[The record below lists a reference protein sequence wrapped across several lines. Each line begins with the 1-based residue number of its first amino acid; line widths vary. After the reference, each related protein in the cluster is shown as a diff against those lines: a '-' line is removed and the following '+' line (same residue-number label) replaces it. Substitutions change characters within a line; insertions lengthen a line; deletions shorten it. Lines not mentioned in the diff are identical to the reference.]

1 MSRYQWL
8 LFDADG
14 TLFDYER
21 SETVALTRAF
31 AEFGSALDAN
41 SLAAYQRINAALWQA
56 LERGE
61 VTPAIIKVRRFTQWF
76 EAIGVT
82 HSPEAFSA
90 RYLECLAECSEL
102 LADAAEVVQALRE
115 KYRMAILTNGLKLV
129 QTGRLARSA
138 IRPHI
143 DQMIISEEI
152 GFSKPAKGFFDVA
165 LARLGQP
172 DRRNCSQLAI
182 AGLPISRA
190 PWTTALMPAGTIPG
204 ANRVRAITSSPAK
217 STHCANWS
225 DGSDNPNCA
234 PTASFLITFLAVVAN
249 YIFFH
254 FSDKMAVALWQSVAV
269 L

>member
-21 SETVALTRAF
+21 SETIALTRAF
-31 AEFGSALDAN
+31 AEIGSALDAN
-41 SLAAYQRINAALWQA
+41 ALAAYQRINAALWQA

-61 VTPAIIKVRRFTQWF
+61 VTPGIIKVRRFTQWF

-82 HSPEAFSA
+82 HSSEAFSA

-102 LADAAEVVQALRE
+102 LTSAAEVVQALQK

-152 GFSKPAKGFFDVA
+152 GFSKPSKGFFDVA

-172 DRRNCSQLAI
+172 DRRELLMIGDSWSSDIKGAVDYGIDACWYNPACKPRPGDYPLAREI
-182 AGLPISRA
+182 NSLLELVEWLG
-190 PWTTALMPAGTIPG
+190 
-204 ANRVRAITSSPAK
+204 
-217 STHCANWS
+217 
-225 DGSDNPNCA
+225 
-234 PTASFLITFLAVVAN
+234 
-249 YIFFH
+249 
-254 FSDKMAVALWQSVAV
+254 
-269 L
+269 

>member
-31 AEFGSALDAN
+31 SEIGSALDAN
-41 SLAAYQRINAALWQA
+41 SLAAYQRINSALWQA

-61 VTPAIIKVRRFTQWF
+61 VTPAIIKVRRFQQWF

-102 LADAAEVVQALRE
+102 LADAAEVVQALQG
-115 KYRMAILTNGLKLV
+115 KYRMAILTNGLQKV

-143 DQMIISEEI
+143 AEMIISEEI
-152 GFSKPAKGFFDVA
+152 GFSKPARGFFDVA
-165 LARLGQP
+165 MARLGQP
-172 DRRNCSQLAI
+172 DRREL
-182 AGLPISRA
+182 
-190 PWTTALMPAGTIPG
+190 LMIGDSWSSDIKGAVDYGIDACWYNPKRQPRPG
-204 ANRVRAITSSPAK
+204 DYPLTREI
-217 STHCANWS
+217 
-225 DGSDNPNCA
+225 GS
-234 PTASFLITFLAVVAN
+234 LRELVEW
-249 YIFFH
+249 
-254 FSDKMAVALWQSVAV
+254 LG
-269 L
+269 